1 VFLGYS
7 PIHKGVKCLDIA
19 TGRVYVSRDVVFDEN
34 VFPFAELH
42 PNAGR
47 RLREEL
53 LLLPPEPSSS
63 VDTNRGVHTNDQYF
77 PVVPIVDPIQVTV
90 TDESPCSSEA
100 QQQNSPQNSSQDTS
114 DINVEENTTTGQ
126 NFTES
131 EVDSAPESPL
141 DPVPDGPDA

>member
-1 VFLGYS
+1 
-7 PIHKGVKCLDIA
+7 
-19 TGRVYVSRDVVFDEN
+19 
-34 VFPFAELH
+34 
-42 PNAGR
+42 
-47 RLREEL
+47 
-53 LLLPPEPSSS
+53 
-63 VDTNRGVHTNDQYF
+63 VHTNDQYF

-90 TDESPCSSEA
+90 TEESPCSSEA